1 MRPRRLHPDSRA
13 GMAAIWPREERT
25 SLHRKVRTCA
35 RKAQHIRGFAVLEP
49 FAIRPAT
56 LVGGMR
62 RGSELG
68 HSAMIK
74 RDTHERNPLRG
85 VPACLPSR
93 IEAEGDSAGEAVLA
107 LRR

>member
-1 MRPRRLHPDSRA
+1 MLALTLSKQGR
-13 GMAAIWPREERT
+13 
-25 SLHRKVRTCA
+25 CA
-35 RKAQHIRGFAVLEP
+35 RGRHA
-49 FAIRPAT
+49 
-56 LVGGMR
+56 